1 MIKKRKIKL
10 AIASGKGGVGKSMLS
25 SSLAM
30 LFTKKFKTTAV
41 DCDVDAPNLAIWL
54 NETDKKFKSYKIS
67 TSSKPYIDY
76 KKCNGCGIC
85 AKKCR
90 YKAIKMVKNKPV
102 LNPFLCEGC
111 GLCKIV
117 CPQKAIKLKP
127 VNNGEIKIKKTKYNF
142 PLVSGA
148 LSPGETGSGKIVS
161 AVKKEADKFD
171 YDIQIIDSS
180 PGTGCPVMAALQ
192 DVNFVVLVTEPT
204 PSGFSD
210 LKRVLEV
217 INHFKIPWGL
227 VINKWDININLFNKI
242 KKYAG
247 KRFLGK
253 ISYDKQIFKAVSNL
267 TPILETK
274 LNAKFEIENIFKKLN
289 KILCPDR

>member
-1 MIKKRKIKL
+1 MTKKRKIKL
-10 AIASGKGGVGKSMLS
+10 AISSGKGGVGKSMLS

-30 LFTKKFKTTAV
+30 LFAKKLQVTAV

-54 NETDKKFKSYKIS
+54 NEIGKDFKSFKIS
-67 TSSKPYIDY
+67 TSSKPHIDY

-85 AKKCR
+85 AEKCR

-127 VNNGEIKIKKTKYNF
+127 VKNGKIKIKKTKYNF

-161 AVKKEADKFD
+161 AVKEQADKFD
-171 YDIQIIDSS
+171 CDIQIIDSS

-210 LKRVLEV
+210 LKRVLQIV
-217 INHFKIPWGL
+217 NHFKIPWGL

-253 ISYDKQIFKAVSNL
+253 ISYNKEIFKAISDL
-267 TPILETK
+267 RPILETE
-274 LNAKFEIENIFKKLN
+274 LEVKFEIENIFEKLN
-289 KILCPDR
+289 KILCLDQ

>member
-1 MIKKRKIKL
+1 
-10 AIASGKGGVGKSMLS
+10 
-25 SSLAM
+25 
-30 LFTKKFKTTAV
+30 
-41 DCDVDAPNLAIWL
+41 
-54 NETDKKFKSYKIS
+54 
-67 TSSKPYIDY
+67 
-76 KKCNGCGIC
+76 
-85 AKKCR
+85 
-90 YKAIKMVKNKPV
+90 
-102 LNPFLCEGC
+102 
-111 GLCKIV
+111 
-117 CPQKAIKLKP
+117 
-127 VNNGEIKIKKTKYNF
+127 
-142 PLVSGA
+142 
-148 LSPGETGSGKIVS
+148 
-161 AVKKEADKFD
+161 
-171 YDIQIIDSS
+171 
-180 PGTGCPVMAALQ
+180 MAALQ

-210 LKRVLEV
+210 LKRVLQV
-217 INHFKIPWGL
+217 VNHFKTPWGL